1 MLAAGSV
8 GHDSEAVLVDH
19 HVEVVDGSAALV
31 TEFELEQELLLLCAV
46 VDGRIHLQSALLL
59 LSTRR

>member
-46 VDGRIHLQSALLL
+46 VDGRIHL
-59 LSTRR
+59 